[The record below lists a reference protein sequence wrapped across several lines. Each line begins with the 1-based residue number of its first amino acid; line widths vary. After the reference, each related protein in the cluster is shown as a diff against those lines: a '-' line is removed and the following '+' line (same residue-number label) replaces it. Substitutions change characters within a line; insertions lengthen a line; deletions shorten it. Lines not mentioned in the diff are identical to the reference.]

1 MSDVIN
7 ISHSLE
13 SYHSLLAEKYEMS
26 EKFSLKW
33 NDFETNVSKSFRQ
46 LRNQTDFYDVTLVS
60 SDKQQL
66 SAHKL
71 VLSSCSEYFKNIL
84 KQNKHSNPL
93 LCLEGISS
101 MELTN
106 VLDYIYNGELQIY
119 QENLERFLEI
129 AARFQLEGLIGGE
142 AGDNFN
148 NSKDFDHNEVLDE
161 KDSKWQ
167 SKKREFH
174 NNVTSEFVSENKTI
188 VNVKTLNMENFNSQ
202 NFQNM
207 EELDQKIRELMEK
220 DSNGMFRCTVC
231 GKIFKNPGHTR
242 EHVETHIEGL
252 SFSCSYCGKEFRSR
266 NSMRSHYRFH
276 K

>member
-1 MSDVIN
+1 
-7 ISHSLE
+7 
-13 SYHSLLAEKYEMS
+13 
-26 EKFSLKW
+26 
-33 NDFETNVSKSFRQ
+33 
-46 LRNQTDFYDVTLVS
+46 
-60 SDKQQL
+60 
-66 SAHKL
+66 
-71 VLSSCSEYFKNIL
+71 
-84 KQNKHSNPL
+84 
-93 LCLEGISS
+93 

-161 KDSKWQ
+161 KDSMWQ
-167 SKKREFH
+167 SKKTEFQ

-231 GKIFKNPGHTR
+231 GKISKNPGHTR

>member
-1 MSDVIN
+1 
-7 ISHSLE
+7 
-13 SYHSLLAEKYEMS
+13 MS

-60 SDKQQL
+60 SDQQQL

-71 VLSSCSEYFKNIL
+71 VLSSSSEYFKNIL

-119 QENLERFLEI
+119 QENLERFLVI

-142 AGDNFN
+142 AGENFN
-148 NSKDFDHNEVLDE
+148 NFKDFDHNEVLDE
-161 KDSKWQ
+161 KDSMWQ

-231 GKIFKNPGHTR
+231 GKISKNPGHTR

>member
-1 MSDVIN
+1 
-7 ISHSLE
+7 
-13 SYHSLLAEKYEMS
+13 MS

-33 NDFETNVSKSFRQ
+33 NDFETNVSKSFRK
-46 LRNQTDFYDVTLVS
+46 LRNQADFYDVTLVS
-60 SDKQQL
+60 SDQQQL

-106 VLDYIYNGELQIY
+106 VLDYVYNGELQIY
-119 QENLERFLEI
+119 QDNLERFLEI
-129 AARFQLEGLIGGE
+129 ADRFQLEGLIGGQRE
-142 AGDNFN
+142 GAENFN
-148 NSKDFDHNEVLDE
+148 NSKDFQHNEVSDE
-161 KDSKWQ
+161 KDSMWQ
-167 SKKREFH
+167 HKKRELH
-174 NNVTSEFVSENKTI
+174 NIVTSELVSENKSI

-207 EELDQKIRELMEK
+207 EELDLKIRELMEK
-220 DSNGMFRCTVC
+220 DSDGMFRCTVC
-231 GKIFKNPGHTR
+231 GKISKNPGHTR

>member
-1 MSDVIN
+1 
-7 ISHSLE
+7 
-13 SYHSLLAEKYEMS
+13 MS

-46 LRNQTDFYDVTLVS
+46 LRNQTDFHDVTLVS
-60 SDKQQL
+60 SDQQQL

-161 KDSKWQ
+161 KDSMWQ

-220 DSNGMFRCTVC
+220 DSNGMFRCTFC
-231 GKIFKNPGHTR
+231 GKISKNPGHTR

>member
-1 MSDVIN
+1 
-7 ISHSLE
+7 
-13 SYHSLLAEKYEMS
+13 MS
-26 EKFSLKW
+26 EKFCLKW
-33 NDFETNVSKSFRQ
+33 NDFDTNVTNSFRK
-46 LRNQTDFYDVTLVS
+46 LRNEDDFYDVTLVS
-60 SDKQQL
+60 SDYKQV
-66 SAHKL
+66 SAHRL
-71 VLSSCSEYFKNIL
+71 VLSACSDYFRNIL
-84 KQNKHSNPL
+84 THSKHSNPL
-93 LCLEGISS
+93 LCLEGITSNEIS
-101 MELTN
+101 Q

-119 QENLERFLEI
+119 QENLERFLVI

-161 KDSKWQ
+161 KDSMWQ

-174 NNVTSEFVSENKTI
+174 NNATSEFVSENKAI

-231 GKIFKNPGHTR
+231 GKISKNPGHTR

>member
-1 MSDVIN
+1 
-7 ISHSLE
+7 
-13 SYHSLLAEKYEMS
+13 MS

-46 LRNQTDFYDVTLVS
+46 LRNQTDFHDVTLVS
-60 SDKQQL
+60 SDQQQL

-84 KQNKHSNPL
+84 KQNKHSNPI

-119 QENLERFLEI
+119 QENLERFLVI

-161 KDSKWQ
+161 KDSMWQ
-167 SKKREFH
+167 SKKREFQ

-231 GKIFKNPGHTR
+231 GKISKNPGHTR

>member
-1 MSDVIN
+1 MSD
-7 ISHSLE
+7 
-13 SYHSLLAEKYEMS
+13 
-26 EKFSLKW
+26 KFSLKW
-33 NDFETNVSKSFRQ
+33 RDFETNVSSSFRL
-46 LRNQTDFYDVTLVS
+46 LRTDDDFSDVTLVS
-60 SDKQQL
+60 SDQLQL

-101 MELTN
+101 IELTN

-161 KDSKWQ
+161 KDSMWQ

-231 GKIFKNPGHTR
+231 GKISKNPGHTR

>member
-1 MSDVIN
+1 
-7 ISHSLE
+7 
-13 SYHSLLAEKYEMS
+13 
-26 EKFSLKW
+26 
-33 NDFETNVSKSFRQ
+33 
-46 LRNQTDFYDVTLVS
+46 
-60 SDKQQL
+60 
-66 SAHKL
+66 
-71 VLSSCSEYFKNIL
+71 
-84 KQNKHSNPL
+84 
-93 LCLEGISS
+93 

-161 KDSKWQ
+161 KDSMWQ

-231 GKIFKNPGHTR
+231 GKISKNPGHTR